1 MKIREK
7 ETEGFCSMKNGKR
20 VLILLLAVMMMGM
33 LWTAGAAEED
43 AMAPLS
49 VQDGMLQPVFT
60 YTNCIT
66 SNYTNEGSDLL
77 RFCVWVET
85 DFYTDIRI
93 LRLFQR
99 GPASLGRP
107 GLDL

>member
-1 MKIREK
+1 
-7 ETEGFCSMKNGKR
+7 MKNGKR